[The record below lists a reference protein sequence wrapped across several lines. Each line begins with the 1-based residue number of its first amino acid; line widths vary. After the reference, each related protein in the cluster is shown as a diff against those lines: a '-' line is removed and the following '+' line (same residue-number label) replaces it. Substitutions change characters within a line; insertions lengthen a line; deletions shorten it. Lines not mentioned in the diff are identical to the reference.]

1 MPSTLFEAGVPTG
14 TWFMIYTLIEEE
26 LLPVSLNCFR
36 AIEQYNIQMKN
47 YELNKGKNN
56 WKVAEHGRMQT
67 EKIAH
72 MQGVQTGIFHNNV
85 TLVATALKDRVS
97 LMLAKYISWPQ

>member
-1 MPSTLFEAGVPTG
+1 
-14 TWFMIYTLIEEE
+14 
-26 LLPVSLNCFR
+26 
-36 AIEQYNIQMKN
+36 
-47 YELNKGKNN
+47 
-56 WKVAEHGRMQT
+56 MQT

-97 LMLAKYISWPQ
+97 LMLAKYNIMAAIAPKKYKLPKYPG